1 MKHTIFTPLSRL
13 LPVVAAASLALLC
26 AACTQ
31 DEVPAGGDETTQ
43 GADAVP
49 LRIASVSVQPQAET
63 QTRAATALQQEGGQ
77 IGIFRLPYR
86 GNGVVTLPNVP
97 YTYTAANGW
106 QPTDPANPVY
116 LLNKESDIIAYY
128 PYDAANSR
136 TSITLHSEGV
146 IKDHYNTGYGTCGV
160 DFCLASPQTV
170 TNATPPIT
178 FPMKHKMAMVQVGF
192 TKDPTY
198 VTTQSLKVRE
208 IIIGNAAMVASATI
222 DITTGTITEPQLGYA
237 MWASNSMLE
246 VTENAGQEPKSWAY
260 LSVVPTPDDLSLTDN
275 LRFRIRVDQ
284 PGTEPVVSSASY
296 PVSMLPDTRFEA
308 GKLYQFIFNMKPGV
322 VEVKSV
328 KVFDWEPGTEIP
340 AMEVTKP
347 ATDYIEVAGT
357 KWSKNYL
364 VIHNYTAKEPEIADT
379 PSAFTYFSWENGS
392 FIVQYYTVTTISL
405 GTDPCSKIKPL
416 DEWTLPTEEQ
426 IKALRSVR
434 RVNRNGTM
442 YFETET
448 PNPELY
454 PERYFYL
461 SLGNIV
467 AKKIDGSDPV
477 CFLIFPNETNTGGY
491 DIQGP
496 KVTTTG
502 NKIRCVKAEKPV
514 IQP

>member
-13 LPVVAAASLALLC
+13 LPVVAAASLTLLC

-31 DEVPAGGDETTQ
+31 DEAPAGGDETTP

-97 YTYTAANGW
+97 YTYTAADGW
-106 QPTDPANPVY
+106 QPTTPANPVY

-198 VTTQSLKVRE
+198 ATTQPLKVRE

-275 LRFRIRVDQ
+275 LRFRIRVNG
-284 PGTEPVVSSASY
+284 PGTDPVVSSASY
-296 PVSMLPDTRFEA
+296 PVSMLPTTRFDA

-364 VIHNYTAKEPEIADT
+364 VIQNYTTYEPRISNT
-379 PSAFTYFSWENGS
+379 PSQSTHFDWIDGS
-392 FIVQYYTVTTISL
+392 LFLQSSSVNV
-405 GTDPCSKIKPL
+405 GTDPCSNIKPL
-416 DEWTLPTEEQ
+416 NEWTLPTDEQ
-426 IKALRSVR
+426 VNALKSVR
-434 RVNRNGTM
+434 RICKDDIL

-448 PNPELY
+448 PNPELH

-461 SLGNIV
+461 KYDPII
-467 AKKIDGSDPV
+467 AKKKDGSGLVGFYIIPPY
-477 CFLIFPNETNTGGY
+477 IGKPNLE
-491 DIQGP
+491 DIQD
-496 KVTTTG
+496 TG
-502 NKIRCVKAEKPV
+502 NPPANFSSIRCVKAEKPV

>member
-13 LPVVAAASLALLC
+13 LPVVAAASLMLLC

-31 DEVPAGGDETTQ
+31 DEAPAGGDETTQ

-63 QTRAATALQQEGGQ
+63 QTRAAIPLQEEGGK
-77 IGIFRLPYR
+77 IGIFRLPYK

-116 LLNKESDIIAYY
+116 LLNTESDIIAYY

-160 DFCLASPQTV
+160 DFCLAPAQTV

-198 VTTQSLKVRE
+198 ATTQPLMVRE

-237 MWASNSMLE
+237 MWANSSMLE

-275 LRFRIRVDQ
+275 LRFRIRVNPLDAD
-284 PGTEPVVSSASY
+284 PVVSSASY
-296 PVSMLPDTRFEA
+296 PASKFPNMRFEA

-328 KVFDWEPGTEIP
+328 KVFDWKPGTEIP

-347 ATDYIEVAGT
+347 STDYIEVAGT

-364 VIHNYTAKEPEIADT
+364 VIHGYDTGECVIADT
-379 PSAFTYFSWENGS
+379 PSEHTTLSWKDGS
-392 FIVQYYTVTTISL
+392 FVAQLRPSTNL

-416 DEWTLPTEEQ
+416 NEWTLPTEEQ
-426 IKALRSVR
+426 VNALISLR
-434 RVNRNGTM
+434 RICKDDVL

-448 PNPELY
+448 PNPESH

-461 SLGNIV
+461 MHASIV
-467 AKKIDGSDPV
+467 AKKKDGSG
-477 CFLIFPNETNTGGY
+477 LIEFIVLPNSNIIEAYGSPGGY
-491 DIQGP
+491 
-496 KVTTTG
+496 
-502 NKIRCVKAEKPV
+502 NSIRCVKAEKPV